1 MSASNNPN
9 KNPSNNQTLS
19 QSLGDAIRDGLTE
32 VAKRDPS
39 VLFFAEGV
47 QDPAALF
54 GTLKDLD
61 KHLDPSRL
69 IEMPIAENGLIGIAI
84 GAAMAGKR
92 PVISLQRVEFA
103 LLAMEQ
109 ILNNAAKIHYVSNGL
124 HQVPIVIRM
133 VVGRGWGQG
142 PEHSQSLE
150 AIFAHVPGLKV
161 IMPAFAADAKGMMI
175 AAVEDNNPVICL
187 EHRWTHYASG
197 EVPAGYYR
205 EPLDGPKRVRS
216 GDNLTVVATSYMT
229 LEAIRAADVLAD
241 LGHPIDVF
249 DLRVLRPLNLDPIA
263 ASVARTGGLLTVD
276 TGFTKFGI
284 GAEIVAEI
292 TTRCFGELKAAPV
305 RLGLP
310 DHPTPSSRGLVRG
323 FYPDAARIA
332 RSCAEILGLPEETI
346 ARAEARILEER
357 QGLPI
362 DVPDP
367 FFKGPF

>member
-1 MSASNNPN
+1 MSAAP
-9 KNPSNNQTLS
+9 T

-32 VAKRDPS
+32 VALSDPS
-39 VLFFAEGV
+39 VIFLAEGV

-61 KHLDPSRL
+61 KHIDQSRL

-124 HQVPIVIRM
+124 HKVPIVIRM
-133 VVGRGWGQG
+133 VIGRGWGQG

-150 AIFAHVPGLKV
+150 AIFSHVPGLKV
-161 IMPAFAADAKGMMI
+161 IMPAFAADAKGMI
-175 AAVEDNNPVICL
+175 ISAVEDNNPVICL
-187 EHRWTHYASG
+187 EHRWSHYSSG
-197 EVPAGYYR
+197 EVPEGLYR
-205 EPLDGPKRVRS
+205 APLNGPIRVRE
-216 GDNLTVVATSYMT
+216 GGALTVVATSYMT
-229 LEAIRAADVLAD
+229 LEAIRAADVLAE
-241 LGHPIDVF
+241 LGHPVEVL
-249 DLRVLRPLNLDPIA
+249 DLRVLRPMNLDPIA
-263 ASVARTGGLLTVD
+263 ESVNRTGRLLTVD
-276 TGFTKFGI
+276 TGFKMFGI
-284 GAEIVAEI
+284 GAEIAAEI
-292 TTRCFGELKAAPV
+292 TSRCFSSLKAAPV

-310 DHPTPSSRGLVRG
+310 DHPTPSSRGLVQG

-332 RSCAEILGLPEETI
+332 RNCAEMLGLPEEI
-346 ARAEARILEER
+346 AAKAEARILEDR